1 MTFTY
6 YLTEK
11 YIYLFIYYDN
21 FQKQKNGK
29 IEILLLKDIV
39 KEFLHANRLNQ
50 RFNIIFIK
58 NNNQNAMSR

>member
-11 YIYLFIYYDN
+11 YIYLFIYFAN

>member
-11 YIYLFIYYDN
+11 YIYLFIYYAN